1 MKPPNPTKSAPGGIG
16 EAVRLPLVEW
26 LRLLGYAPEVAKGM
40 TVEEVARALVGIV
53 RNSAVEDG
61 DDCGTAPRPYTGI
74 SREPQSARL
83 LTVREAALQV
93 GCSEDSIRRAYTCR
107 ELKVS
112 RFGAG
117 RVRVTAEDL
126 NAWLARG
133 GHTKTAP

>member
-1 MKPPNPTKSAPGGIG
+1 MTSSSRSASLLLII
-16 EAVRLPLVEW
+16 EALS
-26 LRLLGYAPEVAKGM
+26 LLGVTREDLAQM
-40 TVEEVARALVGIV
+40 TGAEMATALARVVG
-53 RNSAVEDG
+53 NSAVENS
-61 DDCGTAPRPYTGI
+61 DDFGTALRPYTGI

-117 RVRVTAEDL
+117 RVRVTADDL